1 MKIVIAYEGAD
12 PGDAAL
18 DDLARA
24 GLPTEGQATVFTVAD
39 IWPVSEES
47 PSADVLRAMPYVAQT
62 RARAKKIIAQA
73 TLVANRGAARVRAL
87 LPGWRVTPEA
97 AADSPAWA
105 IFKKARDS
113 GADLVIVGC
122 RPASRIA
129 RWAIGS
135 VSSKV
140 VAECAASVRVARSR
154 VKRADDPLRL
164 IIGLDGS
171 KHSDKALAQVLERV
185 WPQGTFV
192 RVVAAVDD
200 RLRHAPLVNPALA
213 RFGNPSDKDPR
224 AWVGRLV
231 ESAERR
237 LLQMGLAA
245 SGRVIDG
252 DPRTVLADQAARWR
266 ADALFVGARG
276 VSRWE
281 RALLGSVSTALAAR
295 APCTVEI
302 VR

>member
-1 MKIVIAYEGAD
+1 MKIVIAYEGAG
-12 PGDAAL
+12 PGEAAV

-24 GLPTEGQATVFTVAD
+24 GLPLDGQATVLTVAD
-39 IWPVSEES
+39 MWPVAEEE
-47 PSADVLRAMPYVAQT
+47 PSAAVLRAMPYVAQT
-62 RARAKKIIAQA
+62 RARAKKLLAEA
-73 TLVANRGAARVRAL
+73 SLVARRGAARVRAL

-97 AADSPAWA
+97 VADSPAWA

-113 GADLVIVGC
+113 GADLVVVGR

-140 VAECAASVRVARSR
+140 VAECAASVRVARPR
-154 VKRADDPLRL
+154 LKRAGDPLRL
-164 IIGLDGS
+164 VIGLDGS
-171 KHSDKALAQVLERV
+171 THSDKALAQVLERV

-200 RLRHAPLVNPALA
+200 RLRHAPLGNPALA

-237 LLQMGLAA
+237 LLQKGLAA

-266 ADALFVGARG
+266 ADTLFVGARG
-276 VSRWE
+276 QSRWE
-281 RALLGSVSTALAAR
+281 RAFLGSVSASLVAQ

>member
-1 MKIVIAYEGAD
+1 MKIVIAYEGAG
-12 PGDAAL
+12 PGEAAL

-24 GLPTEGQATVFTVAD
+24 GLPLDGQATVLTVAD
-39 IWPVSEES
+39 IWPVAEED
-47 PSADVLRAMPYVAQT
+47 PSAAVVRAMPYVVQT
-62 RARAKKIIAQA
+62 RARAKKLFAEA
-73 TLVANRGAARVRAL
+73 ALVARRGAARVRAL
-87 LPGWRVTPEA
+87 LPEWRVTSEA
-97 AADSPAWA
+97 VADSPAWA

-113 GADLVIVGC
+113 GADLVVVGR

-140 VAECAASVRVARSR
+140 VAECAASVRVVRPR
-154 VKRADDPLRL
+154 VKRAEDPLRL
-164 IIGLDGS
+164 VVGLDGS
-171 KHSDKALAQVLERV
+171 AHSDKALAQVLGRV

-200 RLRHAPLVNPALA
+200 RLRHAPLGNPALA

-237 LLQMGLAA
+237 LLQKGLAA

-276 VSRWE
+276 QSRWE
-281 RALLGSVSTALAAR
+281 RTFLGSVSASLAAQ

>member
-24 GLPTEGQATVFTVAD
+24 GLPTEGQATIFTVAD

-73 TLVANRGAARVRAL
+73 SLVANRGAARVRAL

-113 GADLVIVGC
+113 GADLVIVGR

-200 RLRHAPLVNPALA
+200 RLRHAPLGNPALA

-237 LLQMGLAA
+237 LLQKGLAA

-266 ADALFVGARG
+266 ADALFVGVRG

-281 RALLGSVSTALAAR
+281 RALLGSVSAALAAR